1 MFILSIHTHIFYIP
15 DLIYTHTL
23 SYIYTLGATNR
34 LDSIDKSFLR
44 RMPFQMEVPLPNK
57 QGRYDIFTKLL
68 RHEQIDKDVDIYMLA
83 DYTQSYTGIVY

>member
-1 MFILSIHTHIFYIP
+1 MHV
-15 DLIYTHTL
+15 YT
-23 SYIYTLGATNR
+23 SYIYTPILIYAYTLSPHTIIHTLGATNR